1 MIFYI
6 YYLFYLLF
14 ILFILTKC
22 LHLSKEQFYLINKL
36 IKKNNLEINQREV
49 INKILY
55 LSFEK
60 LSVKKAIEFKK
71 YHYHKCKNINI
82 DDLIIS
88 SKFGLFKSIQKYNGK
103 SNFIYFS
110 NIYIRSELLQTLT
123 NHFSL
128 SILPKNLRI
137 KNKTNYTSLELK
149 NYNKLLQTRLLGNS
163 NEWQFDKLKDYNKDF
178 MLDKFEIHESY
189 MEFWRKINLLKPFF
203 RNILYLKYD
212 FEFNKIRSNKK
223 ISELLCCSEENI
235 RYNLRKAEKLI
246 K

>member
-1 MIFYI
+1 MKI
-6 YYLFYLLF
+6 LLYF
-14 ILFILTKC
+14 ILFKCFILLKCFHLTKHQLC
-22 LHLSKEQFYLINKL
+22 LIHNL
-36 IKKNNLEINQREV
+36 IKKNNLSFKQRET

-60 LSVKKAIEFKK
+60 LSIKKAIEFKK

-110 NIYIRSELLQTLT
+110 NIYIRSELLKTLT
-123 NHFSL
+123 SYFSL
-128 SILPKNLRI
+128 SILPKKIRI
-137 KNKTNYTSLELK
+137 KNKTNYSSLELK
-149 NYNKLLQTRLLGNS
+149 NYNKLLQTRLVSYS
-163 NEWQFDKLKDYNKDF
+163 NQWQFDKLNLNKEYT
-178 MLDKFEIHESY
+178 LNKFELIEY
-189 MEFWRKINLLKPFF
+189 YIDFWRKINSLKSFQKQ
-203 RNILYLKYD
+203 IIHYKYD

-235 RYNLRKAEKLI
+235 RFNLI
-246 K
+246 KAIHLIK

>member
-1 MIFYI
+1 MVFF
-6 YYLFYLLF
+6 LYLLF
-14 ILFILTKC
+14 ISFILTKC
-22 LHLSKEQFYLINKL
+22 LHLSKEQFYLINNL
-36 IKKNNLEINQREV
+36 IKKNNLDINQREV

-82 DDLIIS
+82 DDFIIS

-110 NIYIRSELLQTLT
+110 DIYIRSELLQTLT

-128 SILPKNLRI
+128 SILPKKMRI

-149 NYNKLLQTRLLGNS
+149 NYNKLLQTRLVDYS
-163 NEWQFDKLKDYNKDF
+163 DEWQFDKLKEYNKNF
-178 MLDKFEIHESY
+178 ILDKFEIQESY
-189 MEFWRKINLLKPFF
+189 MEFWRKISLLKPFF